1 MALSANLCR
10 VTLGVEG
17 MTCGSCVQSIEGR
30 IGGLQGVIHIQ
41 VSLELSNATV
51 TYDHTRHSP
60 ESLAEAI
67 EDMGFEC
74 SLTNATST
82 AVQTETKVFST
93 AGCSTDSI
101 QQARSALA
109 QTKGVLET
117 QESADH
123 RGLAVTSVPSLISA
137 ERLGDVMSCLVP
149 DAQEGPS
156 SRSSSGVEAVKMRIE
171 GMVCLSCTTTIEGKI
186 GKLKGVE
193 KIKVSL
199 ESQEAAVLYLP
210 CVVTVD
216 EIVNQ
221 IEVAGFKAI
230 VKSKPRQLKL
240 SASEVE
246 RLLSA
251 PKQEEKVSEPCIDS
265 SITTVFQLTGMHC
278 KSCVVNIQDNISKLP
293 GVSSVVVSLEN
304 RQATIQHNP
313 KQASAVELQ
322 KAIEALPPGD
332 FKAILPA
339 SPEPGFLQ
347 PLVSVA
353 EIHIEGMTCGSCV
366 QSIEGMISQKKGVR
380 SAQVSLA
387 NHQGTFEYD
396 PLVTTPEELRA
407 AVEDMGFDTNSLV
420 PSVVKSPSPPTP
432 SVLSSSLSPVWSAVK
447 EDEAESDAEPA
458 TNTISKCFIQ
468 IGGMTCASCVANIE
482 RNLKNEHGV
491 HSVLV
496 ALMASKAEVRFSPSI
511 IDPQRIA
518 EFIRELGFTASVMEN
533 YDGSDGTLELVVRG
547 MTCASCVHKIESN
560 LMKQKGILYAS
571 VALATNKAHIRHDP
585 EVTGPR
591 DVIRWIENLGFTASL
606 VKKDRPGSHL
616 DHSREIQQWKRSFLI
631 SLFFCVPVMGMMIYM
646 IIVDHQIDMSH
657 HHNATAED
665 REKYHSTMF
674 LEKQLL
680 PGLSIMNL
688 ISFLFCVPV
697 QFIGGRYFYGQ
708 AYKAVKHRT
717 ANMDVLI
724 VLATTIAFTYSVVI
738 LLVAMVGRAK
748 VNPITFFD
756 TPPML
761 FVFISLG
768 RWLEQIAK
776 SKTSEALSKLMS
788 LQATEATVV
797 TLNDDIEEQV
807 DVELVQRGD
816 VVKVVPGGKFP
827 VDGRVIEGHSMADES
842 LITGEAM
849 PVTKKL
855 GSTVIAGSINQN
867 GSLLIKATHVGTDTT
882 LSQIVKLVEEAQTS
896 KAPIQQFADKISGY
910 FVPFIVGVSFL
921 TLVAWILIG
930 FVNFPLVEKY
940 FPGYDKSISEAEA
953 VIRFAFQASITVLCI
968 ACPCSL
974 GLATPTAVMV
984 GTGVGAQNGILIK
997 GGEPLEM
1004 AHKIQ
1009 CVVFDKTGTITYGAP
1024 KVVQVKMLAEGNR
1037 MPRSKLLAI
1046 VGTAE
1051 NNSEHP
1057 LGAAI
1062 TKYCKQELGTESL
1075 GTCTDFQAVPGCG
1088 IRCLVSNTENLL
1100 KKDDSDSE
1108 ENQRNAVLIQIGD
1121 TRALSGD
1128 HPLIMDP
1135 QPLGEFSG
1143 LFILSMC
1150 AASFSDE
1157 LCAMVAIADTVKP
1170 EAELAVHTL
1179 TAMGLEVVLMTGDN
1193 SKTARAIAAQVG
1205 IRKVFAEVLPSHK
1218 VAKVEQLQLAGKR
1231 VAMVGDGVNDSP
1243 ALAMADVGIAI
1254 GTGTDVAIEAADV
1267 VLIRNDL
1274 LDVVGS
1280 IDLSK
1285 KTVKRIRINFV
1296 FALIYNLVGIPI
1308 AAGVFM
1314 PVGLVLQPWMGSAA
1328 MAASSVSVVLSS
1340 LLLKCYTKP
1349 SAEKLERRLGE
1360 VRRHGSLSEVSV
1372 HIGMG
1377 ELRRSSPK
1385 LSLLDRF
1392 VNYSRASINSLRS
1405 DKHSMNSMALSE
1417 PDKHSLLVGDIF
1429 LRKDNLRE
1437 QK

>member
-17 MTCGSCVQSIEGR
+17 MTCGSCVHSIEGR

-41 VSLELSNATV
+41 VRATLMLITPNKHKAIINESTLYMPSRLLS
-51 TYDHTRHSP
+51 
-60 ESLAEAI
+60 
-67 EDMGFEC
+67 
-74 SLTNATST
+74 
-82 AVQTETKVFST
+82 
-93 AGCSTDSI
+93 
-101 QQARSALA
+101 
-109 QTKGVLET
+109 
-117 QESADH
+117 
-123 RGLAVTSVPSLISA
+123 
-137 ERLGDVMSCLVP
+137 
-149 DAQEGPS
+149 S
-156 SRSSSGVEAVKMRIE
+156 SREGMALSANLCRVTMGVEGMTCGSCVHSIE
-171 GMVCLSCTTTIEGKI
+171 GRI
-186 GKLKGVE
+186 GGLQ
-193 KIKVSL
+193 VSL

-210 CVVTVD
+210 CIVTVD

-230 VKSKPRQLKL
+230 VKAKPRQLKL

-251 PKQEEKVSEPCIDS
+251 HKQEEKASEPCTDS

-322 KAIEALPPGD
+322 KSIEALPPGD

-407 AVEDMGFDTNSLV
+407 AVEDMGFDAFL
-420 PSVVKSPSPPTP
+420 PGKCIFC
-432 SVLSSSLSPVWSAVK
+432 LLISSGAPSLSPTISQ
-447 EDEAESDAEPA
+447 SDAEPA

-533 YDGSDGTLELVVRG
+533 YDGSDGILELVVRG

-657 HHNATAED
+657 HHNTTAED

-738 LLVAMVGRAK
+738 LLVAMVEGAK

-797 TLNDDIEEQV
+797 TLNDDMSVLSEEQV

-849 PVTKKL
+849 PVTKKP

-1037 MPRSKLLAI
+1037 IPRSKLLAI
-1046 VGTAE
+1046 IGTAE

-1100 KKDDSDSE
+1100 KRDDSDSE
-1108 ENQRNAVLIQIGD
+1108 ENQRNAVLIQISD
-1121 TRALSGD
+1121 TRALSSD

-1135 QPLGEFSG
+1135 QPLGESVVQT
-1143 LFILSMC
+1143 
-1150 AASFSDE
+1150 ASFTVLIGNREWMRRSALQVRADVDEAMTEHEKRGRTAVLVAVDNE

-1179 TAMGLEVVLMTGDN
+1179 TAMGLQVVLMTGDN

-1308 AAGVFM
+1308 AAALNLT
-1314 PVGLVLQPWMGSAA
+1314 LVPCFCS
-1328 MAASSVSVVLSS
+1328 
-1340 LLLKCYTKP
+1340 YTKP

-1377 ELRRSSPK
+1377 ELRRPSPK

-1417 PDKHSLLVGDIF
+1417 PDKHSLLVGDAHF
-1429 LRKDNLRE
+1429 YYDDDDC
-1437 QK
+1437 

>member
-407 AVEDMGFDTNSLV
+407 AVEDMGFDAFL
-420 PSVVKSPSPPTP
+420 PGKLVKSPSPPTP
-432 SVLSSSLSPVWSAVK
+432 SVLSS
-447 EDEAESDAEPA
+447 SDAEPA

-797 TLNDDIEEQV
+797 TLNDDMSVLSEEQV

-1308 AAGVFM
+1308 AAALNLT
-1314 PVGLVLQPWMGSAA
+1314 LVPCFCS
-1328 MAASSVSVVLSS
+1328 
-1340 LLLKCYTKP
+1340 YTKP

-1417 PDKHSLLVGDIF
+1417 PDKHSLLVGDHS
-1429 LRKDNLRE
+1429 DSDTV
-1437 QK
+1437 